1 MDAFEASL
9 KGVNVTASRPRLE
22 HAQLMTEADMKR
34 LGRLGGQLSIHML
47 VASKKLIGFE
57 VIASVQ
63 PTHAYVK
70 APAELDFLPNTSSH
84 S

>member
-1 MDAFEASL
+1 
-9 KGVNVTASRPRLE
+9 
-22 HAQLMTEADMKR
+22 MTEADMKR

-70 APAELDFLPNTSSH
+70 APAELDFFLIHPLTHRISDMWYAQDRLVCLLRVT
-84 S
+84 